1 MCRWVGYTG
10 APIFLEE
17 LILKPDYS
25 LIDQSLTSKMGAET
39 TNGDGFGL
47 GWYGESAAP
56 GLYKGTEPA
65 WNDRNLADLAASI
78 KSRMFLAHVRA
89 TTGTPIQQTNCHPFR
104 RGKWL
109 FVHNGLIRD
118 YHEVKRDLAFSVEPA
133 RFSDIEGTTDSE
145 IMFNLALSY
154 GLEEEP
160 LSALER
166 MAGLVEKVGQA
177 HAVEYPLQMTL
188 GLTDGERL
196 YAVRYSSE
204 RQSRTLFHSK
214 SVEALRQLNPEF
226 ERLCAQDRAIV
237 SEPLSEMADYWTE
250 IPESSALV
258 VEAGEISMYAFEPSR
273 SV

>member
-1 MCRWVGYTG
+1 MCRWVAYTG

-17 LILKPDYS
+17 LILKPEYS
-25 LIDQSLTSKMGAET
+25 LIEQSLASKMGAET
-39 TNGDGFGL
+39 TNGDGFGV

-56 GLYKGTEPA
+56 GLYKDTEPA

-104 RGKWL
+104 KGKWL
-109 FVHNGLIRD
+109 FVHNGLIREYD
-118 YHEVKRDLAFSVEPA
+118 KVKRDLAFSVEPA
-133 RFSDIEGTTDSE
+133 LYPRIEGTTDSE
-145 IMFNLALSY
+145 IMFNLALSF

-160 LSALER
+160 LPALER
-166 MAGLVEKVGQA
+166 MAGLVERVG
-177 HAVEYPLQMTL
+177 HDHGVEYPLQMTL
-188 GLTDGERL
+188 GLGDGERL

-237 SEPLSEMADYWTE
+237 SEPLSEMTDYWTE
-250 IPESSALV
+250 IPESSALI
-258 VEAGEISMYAFEPSR
+258 VEAGEISMHAFEPSR
-273 SV
+273 PV